1 MEEHMKPIF
10 LALIGFFILFAYGAE
25 AAVKGE
31 EVEYQGGGVTMKGY
45 IAYDDAKK
53 EKRPGILVVHEWWG
67 HNEYSR
73 KRARM
78 LAELGYTALAVDMYG
93 NGKTASHPEDAGK
106 FADEASRDMNVA
118 QARFMAALDKL
129 KAHPTVDANRIG
141 AIGYCF
147 GGGVVVEMA
156 RRGVDHLKAVVSF
169 HGNPTSKTAVKP
181 GQTKAKILVA
191 HGADDQFLKEEA
203 LKQFESEMKA
213 AGVDARVIVYP
224 GAKHSF
230 TNPDADKFGKE
241 FNLPL
246 GYNADADKKS
256 WEDMKAFFKEAL

>member
-1 MEEHMKPIF
+1 MKRI
-10 LALIGFFILFAYGAE
+10 LCLVGLLILFVYGAE

-31 EVEYQGGGVTMKGY
+31 EVQYKGGGITMKGY

-53 EKRPGILVVHEWWG
+53 AKRPGILVVHEWWG
-67 HNEYSR
+67 HNEYAR

-93 NGKTASHPEDAGK
+93 EGKQATHPEDAGK
-106 FADEASRDMNVA
+106 FADEATRDMSVA
-118 QARFMAALDKL
+118 QARFMAALETL
-129 KAHPTVDANRIG
+129 KANPTVDPNRIG

-156 RRGVDHLKAVVSF
+156 RRGVDNLKAVVSF
-169 HGNPTSKTAVKP
+169 HGNPSSKTTVKP
-181 GQTKAKILVA
+181 GQVKAKILIA
-191 HGADDQFLKEEA
+191 HGADDPFVKPEVI
-203 LKQFESEMKA
+203 KQFQDEMKA
-213 AGVDARVIVYP
+213 AGVDARVVVYP

-230 TNPDADKFGKE
+230 TNPDADTYGKQ

-246 GYNADADKKS
+246 AYNADADKKS
-256 WEDMKAFFKEAL
+256 WEEMKKFFKEVFGE

>member
-1 MEEHMKPIF
+1 MK
-10 LALIGFFILFAYGAE
+10 LKLLCSVGLLILFAYGAE

-31 EVEYQGGGVTMKGY
+31 EVQYKGGGVTMKGY
-45 IAYDDAKK
+45 IAYDDATK

-67 HNEYSR
+67 HNEYAR

-93 NGKTASHPEDAGK
+93 DGKQASHPEDAGK
-106 FADEASRDMNVA
+106 FADEATRDMSVA
-118 QARFMAALDKL
+118 EARFMAAVETL
-129 KAHPTVDANRIG
+129 KANPTVDPNRIG

-156 RRGVDHLKAVVSF
+156 RRGVDNLKGVVSF
-169 HGNPTSKTAVKP
+169 HGNPSSKTTVKP
-181 GQTKAKILVA
+181 GQVKAKILIA
-191 HGADDQFLKEEA
+191 HGADDPFVKPEA
-203 LKQFESEMKA
+203 IKQFQDEMKA
-213 AGVDARVIVYP
+213 AGVDARVVIYP

-230 TNPDADKFGKE
+230 TNPDADTYGKQ

-246 GYNADADKKS
+246 AYNADADKKS
-256 WEDMKAFFKEAL
+256 WEEMKKFFKEVL